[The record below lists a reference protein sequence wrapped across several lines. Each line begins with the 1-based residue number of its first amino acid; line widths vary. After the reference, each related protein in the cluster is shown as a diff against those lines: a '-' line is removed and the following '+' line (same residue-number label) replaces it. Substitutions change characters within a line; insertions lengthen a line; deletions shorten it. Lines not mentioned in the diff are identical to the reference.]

1 MKLDVV
7 QPIESDQPWYADG
20 LNFTC
25 TCCGNCCT
33 GGPGYVWITLEEI
46 GRLAEH
52 LGLSVRDAIR
62 RHCRK
67 LGVRCSVKGRQNP
80 VTRSLDR
87 IFLKEIA
94 PPLNNGREVEKI
106 EQPKRVCG
114 IYEVRPLQC
123 RTWPFWD
130 GNLASRAQ
138 WDKTSS
144 TVCPGMNTG
153 KHYPLERIEQI
164 HHAKDWPTNG
174 PTSAPTKSGL
184 GG

>member
-1 MKLDVV
+1 MKLDIV
-7 QPIESDQPWYADG
+7 PTPTPAEQPWYADG

-46 GRLAEH
+46 ARLADH
-52 LGLSVRDAIR
+52 LKLSVKETIR

-67 LGVRCSVKGRQNP
+67 LGTRYSLKERQNP
-80 VTRSLDR
+80 TTKSFDC
-87 IFLKEIA
+87 IFLKEIPA
-94 PPLNNGREVEKI
+94 PLNNGKEVDRI

-130 GNLASRAQ
+130 GNLASKQQ
-138 WDKTSS
+138 WDKTSN
-144 TVCPGMNTG
+144 TVCPGMSTG
-153 KHYPLERIEQI
+153 KHYPLDRIEEI
-164 HHAKDWPTNG
+164 HHAKDWPVDG
-174 PTSAPTKSGL
+174 PTSASSKT
-184 GG
+184 